1 MARSVALWA
10 GLACLVAACCAPL
23 AAADRWAN
31 PPLTPTCDKQMDGIL
46 DQFYGDNSTLAGCDD
61 DCRKQCNEVLHFTF
75 TIMDRQRCFT
85 EDRIRECL
93 VVRPRSCSCTL
104 PCSTGYRCDTLGFV
118 TLSAACE
125 TLSGQ
130 TTAVLVPQF
139 ASDAWTDFVR
149 DCQTFQ
155 GSEIV
160 RAHLDL

>member
-10 GLACLVAACCAPL
+10 GLACLVAACCTPL

-75 TIMDRQRCFT
+75 TIMDKQRCFT

-93 VVRPRSCSCTL
+93 VVRPPLLQLHPPVLHCL
-104 PCSTGYRCDTLGFV
+104 PLQRPWLHEAFS
-118 TLSAACE
+118 SA
-125 TLSGQ
+125 
-130 TTAVLVPQF
+130 
-139 ASDAWTDFVR
+139 
-149 DCQTFQ
+149 
-155 GSEIV
+155 
-160 RAHLDL
+160 